1 MLPSVWGMVPQAL
14 APIGRSPVASPFAG
28 KPGTNEDPVSKFS
41 FFDAVSK
48 IAIPPRV
55 SLVSRLR

>member
-1 MLPSVWGMVPQAL
+1 MVPQAL